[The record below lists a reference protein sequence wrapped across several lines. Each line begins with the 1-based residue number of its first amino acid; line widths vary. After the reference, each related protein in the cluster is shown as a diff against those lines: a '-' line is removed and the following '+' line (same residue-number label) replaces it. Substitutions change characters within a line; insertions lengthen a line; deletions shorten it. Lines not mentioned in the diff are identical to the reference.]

1 METYKDTELFING
14 HWQPSA
20 SGKTLDVIN
29 PATEEVIGQVAHANL
44 DDLRAALD
52 AADHGFRHWRNVSA
66 FDRYNLMRNAANLF
80 RGNADEIARLLTLE
94 QGKPIGEAKIETQ
107 VSADRIDWMAEE
119 GRRAYGRIVP
129 ARFSNVKQL
138 ILKEPVGPVA
148 AFTPWNFPINQ
159 AVQKISA
166 AIAAGCSVVL
176 KGPEEAPASCAALVK
191 AFAEAGLPDGVLNLV
206 FGTPAEISEFL
217 IPHPIIKK
225 ITFTGSTA
233 VGKKLAEKAGAHM
246 KLITMELGG
255 HAPAIVF
262 EDGDIDTALN
272 ILTANKFRNAGQVCI
287 SPTRFL
293 VHKERYDEFVS
304 GFIKI
309 AKALPVGNGMDP
321 ATKMGPLA
329 HDRRLDAIEGFV
341 TDAVSNG
348 ANIETGGQRKGNKGY
363 FFEPTVL
370 TNVPI
375 NAQIMN
381 DEPFGPIAPINIFS
395 EFDEVMEEANRLS
408 YGLAAYAYT
417 NSLETADKVASQIE
431 SGMVSINNH
440 GIAMVETPFGGIK
453 DSGFGKE
460 GGLEGL
466 EAYLNTK
473 FISQASI

>member
-119 GRRAYGRIVP
+119 GRRGYGRIVP